1 MTDTREATPRPAT
14 EARERL
20 ARELYEAQYKSASTW
35 EREPLNIRSVWFVMA
50 SNVLK
55 ALHLSDAAAL
65 ALMDGGGRVVPI
77 YPTDEMCD
85 AAWESEGTDYV
96 GEHHRIHC
104 FGDAYTAALSASPYK
119 ETTNDR

>member
-1 MTDTREATPRPAT
+1 M

-20 ARELYEAQYKSASTW
+20 ARVVALSYCRNDIEPDSEATWALYMDDGRHCADA
-35 EREPLNIRSVWFVMA
+35 I
-50 SNVLK
+50 LK
-55 ALHLSDAAAL
+55 ALHLTDAAAL